1 MFKAAVTVH
10 ASGLQAFI
18 SRSCSRSITATCLPA
33 EHYRLLDIPVDLLA
47 GGADGIIPPSC
58 VVRHVQSLRS
68 AGVPCSFRILQQLG
82 HMDMTLA
89 VKGDIR
95 LFVLSKLS
103 APLP

>member
-1 MFKAAVTVH
+1 MCAHV
-10 ASGLQAFI
+10 SGLQAFN
-18 SRSCSRSITATCLPA
+18 SQSCSRSITATCLLATTPA